1 MDGQTPFLEIL
12 ANPGYYWNKT
22 KVDLRGQ
29 YSLKELSDGVNE
41 SDLDENASEEEDDT
55 KFFQH
60 LSSKAENTLLVIV
73 CVMLNATKTSP
84 MFTIDERVGM
94 VKRAVVRYS
103 NVRVDTADVLLAEYA
118 RRYENAVIVK
128 GLRAASDF
136 DYEFQMNLI
145 NKKINPELETMFLTA
160 SEKYTFLSSSV
171 VREMATYGADLTGLV
186 PTELIP
192 DIEEKAKLWRK
203 T

>member
-1 MDGQTPFLEIL
+1 MSEKRI
-12 ANPGYYWNKT
+12 AICPGSFDPITLGHLNIIRRSAKIF
-22 KVDLRGQ
+22 
-29 YSLKELSDGVNE
+29 
-41 SDLDENASEEEDDT
+41 DE
-55 KFFQH
+55 
-60 LSSKAENTLLVIV
+60 VVV

-94 VKRAVVRYS
+94 VKRAVTRYP
-103 NVRVDTADVLLAEYA
+103 NVRVDTAGMLLAEYA
-118 RRYENAVIVK
+118 RQYENAVIVK

-203 T
+203 A